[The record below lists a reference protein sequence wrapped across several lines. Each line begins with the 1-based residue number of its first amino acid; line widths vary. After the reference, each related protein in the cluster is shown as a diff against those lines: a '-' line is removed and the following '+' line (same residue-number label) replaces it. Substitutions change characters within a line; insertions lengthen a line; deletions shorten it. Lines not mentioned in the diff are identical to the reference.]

1 MGFGLFCTDNE
12 EALATFVAKHS
23 DDELLLSLWAQAV
36 FDIET
41 IVPEVVVSKEMLATV
56 VTKL

>member
-1 MGFGLFCTDNE
+1 MFCTDNE